1 MTDVPPEKV
10 KDLLESAIANSTN
23 AWGAQSKYFDDL
35 VKRNVASFSALSD
48 ARIESLKTIGESLNF
63 NQAFEANI
71 AYEQAVRA
79 QMSKMHDEN
88 TLAWD
93 DLQVELS
100 TIYASTDGDDETN
113 EKGR

>member
-10 KDLLESAIANSTN
+10 KNLLESAIANSTD
-23 AWGAQSKYFDDL
+23 AWGAQSKYFDEL

-48 ARIESLKTIGESLNF
+48 ARIESLKTIGESQTF

-79 QMSKMHDEN
+79 QMTKMLEEN
-88 TLAWD
+88 TQAWD
-93 DLQVELS
+93 NLQVELS
-100 TIYASTDGDDETN
+100 AVYAAIDSDEDAPP
-113 EKGR
+113 E